1 MDKRSKEFLFKHI
14 FKVLANF
21 VIADSKIWCSRFFYE
36 QNDIN
41 FFIPPVGDLP
51 EIEECLYLTTTME
64 CNKFQI

>member
-1 MDKRSKEFLFKHI
+1 MVKLTYPRSTSRGHIEFHI
-14 FKVLANF
+14 EYHYTTDPLKGFAH
-21 VIADSKIWCSRFFYE
+21 

-64 CNKFQI
+64 CNSFHI